1 MPRSAVRLGE
11 NRKTDGNRGLRGV
24 SLAGSRVCHGGFTF
38 FPPSIP
44 SLLLTSVYS
53 QYQIN
58 ASETHS
64 TIGLYSGWDYTEFMA
79 LAHVPIRPPN
89 DYYPLG
95 DVLANGQALDG
106 SHINILAI
114 VKNVSGSKMMKLYLS
129 HLAGSTLS
137 LRNGPIL
144 LPQVLLP
151 HTCSDS
157 VSCTHMYDV
166 STVKSSHFSPMHTQ
180 EATKPINGLK
190 DRTTPPHSA
199 VWWSG

>member
-1 MPRSAVRLGE
+1 MIVFSAVEIQNAQISSKTGGE
-11 NRKTDGNRGLRGV
+11 QEDRWQPWTPRCVFGRQQSLPWLRV
-24 SLAGSRVCHGGFTF
+24 YIL
-38 FPPSIP
+38 PIP
-44 SLLLTSVYS
+44 SPFSSVYS

-114 VKNVSGSKMMKLYLS
+114 VKNVSGSKMVKLYLS

-137 LRNGPIL
+137 LRNGLIS
-144 LPQVLLP
+144 LPHILLP

-157 VSCTHMYDV
+157 VCTM
-166 STVKSSHFSPMHTQ
+166 SLRSSLVILAQHSPLQ
-180 EATKPINGLK
+180 G
-190 DRTTPPHSA
+190 D
-199 VWWSG
+199 